1 MKVILILAVM
11 VIAIVSAK
19 TPQSPS
25 KPLLTG
31 QRCDDNLQVQDESGV
46 DSVIEHVAS
55 VVESP
60 TPVTNTIHSALPDA
74 PTVQVEVLRRRRTS

>member
-1 MKVILILAVM
+1 
-11 VIAIVSAK
+11 
-19 TPQSPS
+19 
-25 KPLLTG
+25 
-31 QRCDDNLQVQDESGV
+31 VQDESGV

-60 TPVTNTIHSALPDA
+60 TPVTNTIDSALPDA